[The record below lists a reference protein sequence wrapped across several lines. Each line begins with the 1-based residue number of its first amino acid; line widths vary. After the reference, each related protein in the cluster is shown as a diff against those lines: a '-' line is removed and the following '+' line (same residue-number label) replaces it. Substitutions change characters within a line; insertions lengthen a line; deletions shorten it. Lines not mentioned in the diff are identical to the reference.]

1 MATTVPTSYKID
13 ISNHLIN
20 HHMSLLAPL
29 LAINFLNYIPWTFI
43 FLLTQIFGIR
53 LYYIKKSEECTRIQN
68 RIKVSSHTTDGGKS
82 YGYSYGYWYILHLTG
97 NEDDNISV
105 YMISTAD
112 SFKALTE
119 EVKED
124 DKSLLEQGW
133 KPPEITDESKIN
145 IHERY
150 GSFGNAWFR
159 KRSREAKD
167 LPIGQQGTIVDNIVQ
182 DYMKRRHTVAF
193 IHGPPGTGKSMVGI
207 LVANRFSSS
216 FCNTLKPWQ
225 PGDTIGS
232 LLSEVEPT
240 AQKPLVIVF
249 DEIDLTLIKIHQ
261 GIPPH
266 KTVPTLVADKS
277 GWNNM
282 FDAIQ
287 RGFYPNIIVIITSN
301 KGPEFINSLDPSYI
315 RKGRVDLTFE
325 MTESLI
331 D

>member
-1 MATTVPTSYKID
+1 
-13 ISNHLIN
+13 
-20 HHMSLLAPL
+20 MSLLAPL
-29 LAINFLNYIPWTFI
+29 LAINLLNYIPWTFV
-43 FLLTQIFGIR
+43 FLITQIFGIR
-53 LYYIKKSEECTRIQN
+53 LYYIKKSEECIRIQN
-68 RIKVSSHTTDGGKS
+68 RIKTSSHTTDGGKS
-82 YGYSYGYWYILHLTG
+82 YGYSYGYWYILHIIGEGDDSLT
-97 NEDDNISV
+97 V
-105 YMISTAD
+105 YIVATAD

-119 EVKED
+119 EIKEEE
-124 DKSLLEQGW
+124 KSLFEQGW
-133 KPPEITDESKIN
+133 SPPKITDESKID
-145 IHERY
+145 IHERS
-150 GSFGNAWFR
+150 GEFGRIWFR

-167 LPIGQQGTIVDNIVQ
+167 VPMGQQLSIVDTIIE

-193 IHGPPGTGKSMVGI
+193 IHGPPGTGKSMIGI

-225 PGDTIGS
+225 PGDTLGW

-240 AQKPLVIVF
+240 AQKPLIIVF
-249 DEIDLTLIKIHQ
+249 DEIDLTIVKIHE

-266 KTVPTLVADKS
+266 KTVPIVVQDKS

-301 KGPEFINSLDPSYI
+301 KNPEFINSLDPSYI
-315 RKGRVDLTFE
+315 RKRRVDLTFE